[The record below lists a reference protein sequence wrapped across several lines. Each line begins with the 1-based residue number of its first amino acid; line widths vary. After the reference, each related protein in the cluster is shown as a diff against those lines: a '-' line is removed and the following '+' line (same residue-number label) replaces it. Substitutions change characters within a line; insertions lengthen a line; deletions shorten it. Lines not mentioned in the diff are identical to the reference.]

1 MATLRTNPR
10 RQIQNSVEYV
20 RSFRHVDPA
29 AFNNSLSEFE
39 NICDPSWSTDQK
51 YEKLQDHIKECVE
64 IHAPLRKLSKRE
76 KKFRLKPWISR
87 GLKTSIEIK
96 NRMYEK
102 ICKYNQIQLKPR
114 YNRYKKKDR
123 KINMGCPT

>member
-1 MATLRTNPR
+1 M
-10 RQIQNSVEYV
+10 
-20 RSFRHVDPA
+20 
-29 AFNNSLSEFE
+29 
-39 NICDPSWSTDQK
+39 
-51 YEKLQDHIKECVE
+51 E
-64 IHAPLRKLSKRE
+64 IHTPLRKLSKRE

-114 YNRYKKKDR
+114 YNRYKKKIEKLIWVAQR
-123 KINMGCPT
+123 KFYADNIERAKNDAKSFWKMLNEILSRNKKKSAMRFRI